1 MRILYCNKYNYP
13 FSGTEIYLFE
23 AMELMRSKG
32 HEVALF
38 SMADARGQPTPY
50 DHNLVPH
57 IDFKQPR
64 GWLHKSGLAARAI
77 YSSQARRRMGAMIEE
92 FRPDVAHVRNIYH
105 HLSPSIL
112 WELKAKK
119 VPVVYHLNDF
129 KVLCP
134 SYNLVSRGE
143 ACEACKGGEFWNAV
157 KEKCYPEW
165 GARITLMAEAYIHK
179 WLGTYR
185 KCVDCFLAPSQFVRD
200 KFVEHGWDPSKFEV
214 LPHFQPVKKVAERS
228 AENAP
233 LLYFGRLSPEKG
245 VADLLHAMQR
255 LPGLRLIVA
264 GDGPERGRL
273 QQLASDLGLVNVEFA
288 GHMGGAEL
296 DRTITNSRFT
306 VLPSHAYETLGKTIL
321 ESYAVGRTVVATDLG
336 SRRELVHVGKTGLL
350 YKTGNV
356 DELVS
361 AIQFLSSQPE
371 LADKM
376 GRAGQEQVRQN
387 YTPEAHYK
395 VLVGL
400 YGRLAAGKTQSSVV
414 SSPRRILSPLIA
426 SNTVTTGMRRVD
438 RGNFIPLHRL
448 ALAPPLYDS
457 VDLPKVM
464 LEKRMLRVA
473 FIGGRGVISK
483 YSGIET
489 YYEEVGKRLAGM
501 GHQVTAYCR
510 TYFTPPGKEHNGMQT
525 VRLPTIRSKHMETLL
540 HTFLSTL
547 HVLVTPCDVV
557 HYHALGPALFSF
569 IPRLAGK
576 KTVVTVQGLDWQRQ
590 KWGRVAS
597 IVLRL
602 GERAAVSLPNLT
614 MVVSRQLQK
623 HYTAGYAA
631 ETSYVPNGGL
641 LREWSVPHKILEWDI
656 EPGRYILFLGR
667 FSPEKGCHLLVEA
680 YEELDTDVKLVM
692 AGAAS
697 YCDDY
702 SRGLL
707 AHASKRIKI
716 LDWVAGEVLDE
727 LLTNAMIFV
736 LPSDLEGLS
745 LALLD
750 AMGAGLCVLGSDVAE
765 NREAIDDAGF
775 TFRRG
780 DVSDLADRLRF
791 LIANPTV
798 REAAGQAAK
807 RRVREHYQWP
817 KIAAEIERVY
827 YEMMGWELAATPPRK
842 AVGRV
847 ADPIPAVHRRAG

>member
-13 FSGTEIYLFE
+13 FSGTEVYLFE

-38 SMADARGQPTPY
+38 SMADARGQTTPY
-50 DHNLVPH
+50 DHNLMPP
-57 IDFKQPR
+57 IDFKR
-64 GWLHKSGLAARAI
+64 LAGWFHKSQLAARAI
-77 YSSQARRRMGAMIEE
+77 YSSEARRRMRAMIDE
-92 FRPDVAHVRNIYH
+92 FQPDVAHVRNIYH

-134 SYNLVSRGE
+134 SYNLALRGE
-143 ACEACKGGEFWNAV
+143 SCEACKGGKFWHALT
-157 KEKCYPEW
+157 KKCYPGW
-165 GARITLMAEAYIHK
+165 GARMTLVTEAYIHK
-179 WLGTYR
+179 WVGTYQ
-185 KCVDCFLAPSQFVRD
+185 KCVDCFLAPSEFVRD
-200 KFVEHGWDPSKFEV
+200 KFVEHGWDPTKLEV
-214 LPHFQPVKKVAERS
+214 LPHFQLVAAVDER
-228 AENAP
+228 AAQNAP

-245 VADLLHAMQR
+245 VADLLHAMRR
-255 LPGLRLIVA
+255 LPTLRLMVA

-273 QQLASDLGLVNVEFA
+273 QQLASDLGLANVEFA
-288 GHMGGAEL
+288 GHIAGAEL
-296 DRTITNSRFT
+296 DRAIANSCFT

-321 ESYAVGRTVVATDLG
+321 ESYARGRAVLATDLG
-336 SRRELVHVGKTGLL
+336 SRRELVQAGKTGLL
-350 YKTGNV
+350 YKTGDV

-361 AIQFLSSQPE
+361 AIQFLSAHPE

-376 GRAGQEQVRQN
+376 GRAGHDHVRRR
-387 YTPEAHYK
+387 YTPDAHYA
-395 VLVGL
+395 VLSSL
-400 YGRLAAGKTQSSVV
+400 YRRLADEKRQSSVV
-414 SSPRRILSPLIA
+414 SGPGKFQAIPIAPKVPTGFPRTHRD
-426 SNTVTTGMRRVD
+426 G
-438 RGNFIPLHRL
+438 FIPLHRL
-448 ALAPPLYDS
+448 ALAPVSRDS
-457 VDLPKVM
+457 VNLPAAM
-464 LEKRMLRVA
+464 APKRMLRVA
-473 FIGGRGVISK
+473 FIGGRGVVSK

-489 YYEEVGKRLAGM
+489 YYEEVGQRLAGM

-525 VRLPTIRSKHMETLL
+525 VRLPTIRSKHMETVL
-540 HTFLSTL
+540 HTLLSTL
-547 HVLVTPCDVV
+547 HVLVGPCDIV

-576 KTVVTVQGLDWQRQ
+576 KTVVTVQGLDWQRK
-590 KWGRVAS
+590 KWGRAAS

-602 GERAAVSLPNLT
+602 GERAAVSLPSHT

-631 ETSYVPNGGL
+631 ETSYVPNGGV
-641 LREWSVPHKILEWDI
+641 LREWSVPKKILQWDI

-680 YEELDTDVKLVM
+680 YEKLDTDVKLVM

-707 AHASKRIKI
+707 AHASKQIKV
-716 LDWVAGEVLDE
+716 LDWVTGDVLDE

-750 AMGAGLCVLGSDVAE
+750 AMGAGLCVLGSDVPE

-780 DVSDLADRLRF
+780 DVADLADRLRF
-791 LIANPTV
+791 LIANPAV

-817 KIAAEIERVY
+817 EIAAEIERLY
-827 YEMMGWELAATPPRK
+827 YKMMGWELAAMLPRK
-842 AVGRV
+842 AAGKVTET
-847 ADPIPAVHRRAG
+847 IPSMQRRAG